1 MKSELNCFLQ
11 IKNARKI
18 AIFTHKNADTD
29 ALASCIALR
38 RIIKE
43 NFETEDKKYTI
54 DIFTDTTIFN
64 KKDEDLIK
72 NETINQQSYKRYDLS
87 IALDCASIKMLGK
100 LENQFKNKKNTL
112 SIDHHITNTKF
123 ALNNIISPMCC
134 STCEM
139 IYLIFIQINK
149 LNCSAQ
155 TMGVI
160 YSGIITD
167 TNNLTQNVGPK
178 TYNVIDVLLKTAED
192 EGLNL
197 EQIRNHY
204 FKSNTKEQNALL
216 SRALSSITYASNE
229 KIAIMKIT
237 KQDFIETKTTRA
249 DTLGIVDHAIN
260 TQGVEIGVIFIK
272 RDDNTYYVSL
282 RSKNESINVGQIA
295 KAMGGGGHT
304 KVAAFE
310 TKPEDNLTDIKTKL
324 VTLCNYEL
332 SKTVEEIDDISALFA
347 ETPADNSQR

>member
-43 NFETEDKKYTI
+43 NFEEENKKIII
-54 DIFTDTTIFN
+54 DIFTDTQTFN

-72 NETINQQSYKRYDLS
+72 NENINHQSYKRYDLS
-87 IALDCASIKMLGK
+87 IALDCASVKMLGCYEK
-100 LENQFKNKKNTL
+100 QFKNKKNTL
-112 SIDHHITNTKF
+112 SIDHHATNTKF
-123 ALNNIISPMCC
+123 ALNNIVSPMCS

-139 IYLIFIQINK
+139 IYLIFIKLNK
-149 LNCSAQ
+149 LTCTAQ
-155 TMGVI
+155 TLGVI

-167 TNNLTQNVGPK
+167 TNNLTQNVGEK
-178 TYNVIDVLLKTAED
+178 TYNVVDAIIKTATD
-192 EGLNL
+192 YGLNL

-216 SRALSSITYASNE
+216 SRALDSITYASNE
-229 KIAIMKIT
+229 KIAIMKLT
-237 KQDFIETKTTRA
+237 KQDFDETKTTRA
-249 DTLGIVDHAIN
+249 DTIGIVDHTIN
-260 TQGVEIGVIFIK
+260 TQGVEVGVIFIK
-272 RDDNTYYVSL
+272 KEDNTYYVSL
-282 RSKNESINVGQIA
+282 RSKNENINVGQIA
-295 KAMGGGGHT
+295 KSMGGGGHT

-310 TKPEDNLTDIKTKL
+310 TKPEDNLTDIKAKL
-324 VTLCNYEL
+324 ISLCNDEL
-332 SKTVEEIDDISALFA
+332 SKTVDETDDISALLA
-347 ETPADNSQR
+347 ETPADNSNQ